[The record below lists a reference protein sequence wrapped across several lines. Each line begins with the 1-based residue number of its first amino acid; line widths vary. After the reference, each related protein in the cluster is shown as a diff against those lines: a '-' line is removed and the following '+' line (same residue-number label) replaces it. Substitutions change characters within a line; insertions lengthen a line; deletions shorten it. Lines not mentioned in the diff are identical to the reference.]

1 MQSWFRVTNNIDVMK
16 LMIIPLH
23 CKGSL
28 FAWLKM
34 CIRRVLALVTSIQ
47 NCYRHLHYS
56 VNILWDI
63 I

>member
-34 CIRRVLALVTSIQ
+34 CIRRVLALVTSIHDAIVIFITLLTF
-47 NCYRHLHYS
+47 CGT
-56 VNILWDI
+56 
-63 I
+63 